1 MFCRY
6 AWWLP
11 AHALSAVR
19 VLCAV
24 SESPSAHAPLLAA
37 LGGPASSAVLKGFT
51 DVLDDEQGDE
61 FIEQVRTRYCPKP
74 VMFLVS
80 KKIWGDAGDK
90 FETLKT
96 RQ

>member
-1 MFCRY
+1 MAILASRRY

-37 LGGPASSAVLKGFT
+37 LGGPSSSSVIKGFT

-61 FIEQVRTRYCPKP
+61 FIEQVRLKNQNKP
-74 VMFLVS
+74 LAAAFS
-80 KKIWGDAGDK
+80 SFCCK
-90 FETLKT
+90 
-96 RQ
+96 

>member
-1 MFCRY
+1 M
-6 AWWLP
+6 P

-37 LGGPASSAVLKGFT
+37 LGGPSTSSVLKGFT

-61 FIEQVRTRYCPKP
+61 FIEQVSTRSRNG
-74 VMFLVS
+74 FQRR
-80 KKIWGDAGDK
+80 G
-90 FETLKT
+90 
-96 RQ
+96 

>member
-1 MFCRY
+1 MYYRY

-37 LGGPASSAVLKGFT
+37 LGGPASSAAVIKGFT

-61 FIEQVRTRYCPKP
+61 FIEQVRR
-74 VMFLVS
+74 V
-80 KKIWGDAGDK
+80 I
-90 FETLKT
+90 LKEPFNCG
-96 RQ
+96 RQQ